1 MDLLCVSF
9 PNGRVFTVTIWVFTI
24 LILDVRTMFGFSSLK
39 LPKHWFKFVA
49 LSQNLFISFIFFFF
63 QKLRNFCFY
72 VINII
77 LYKSI
82 LYNKTYINIFKI
94 CYIFTNILREKSTYD
109 MVTIHMH
116 TIFIISIIIKFGC
129 KNTKKTPKTNPK
141 HLFYVSPPKIGTKII
156 TTDYLKCLVV
166 FGSVFQLISIIF
178 CLISQ

>member
-1 MDLLCVSF
+1 
-9 PNGRVFTVTIWVFTI
+9 
-24 LILDVRTMFGFSSLK
+24 
-39 LPKHWFKFVA
+39 
-49 LSQNLFISFIFFFF
+49 
-63 QKLRNFCFY
+63 
-72 VINII
+72 
-77 LYKSI
+77 
-82 LYNKTYINIFKI
+82 
-94 CYIFTNILREKSTYD
+94 
-109 MVTIHMH
+109 MH